1 MDAVQIIVLKEY
13 IKGGTADTFG
23 FGVVEGG
30 FKGTNSDDDENPF
43 VDNMPDCDDDGDF

>member
-13 IKGGTADTFG
+13 HKGGTADTFG

-30 FKGTNSDDDENPF
+30 FKGTNSDDENPF
-43 VDNMPDCDDDGDF
+43 VDNMPDCDDDDGDF